1 MQHVNK
7 KHISRASR
15 MLCVAIAL
23 VCAIALACAGIA
35 YATTE
40 TNTSDNKKLHNGS
53 FEDEQ
58 TWTDKN
64 YKQPDAAS
72 VPYWNTTA
80 FEGKLEL
87 FRENTG
93 TYIPNVTLTP
103 SEGTY
108 AAELNADEESTLYQ
122 SVTTTPSSIYEWGL
136 DHGARSGTDTM
147 ALIIGPNQSVAPS
160 KPNKNGRDQLMQMVD
175 WLIAQGKTSVKTPDK
190 AGLGEIFTVYSK
202 KFAESGS
209 FEDNTDNDAF
219 SMTPSSVYTEEWRI
233 WIIADNNVTSGT
245 NPWGS
250 YGSNVKDT
258 TSGGSSSGTGGL
270 NLNKYNLYTVPA
282 GQTETLF
289 CFVSIGCYQDK
300 RKTFGN
306 FIDNINFQIYHP
318 LSGSSTHHGSAIVG
332 GSDGTVGGV
341 GASSGHTITVDKS
354 LATYISDGETLK
366 IQAIVAK
373 KDADDGCQ
381 FVGVY
386 RTKQNDSG
394 EAVLEFIN
402 VREGE
407 GGNVIDD
414 TGSLTDDQKSG
425 KWVKS
430 TNTNGDTIYTYYLG
444 NITSATDLHFV
455 FIKNPTVTYDPNGGN
470 PYIIENRPHMS
481 EAENVYSFK
490 PNTDS
495 EGTIVDSSFIEPYTS
510 KAAEGKNG
518 GWKFMGW
525 KLMGDIVDG
534 ISSETELVN
543 ADQLGSLLLP
553 AEHTIAC
560 DYSVNGATEEKSA
573 QYFKIYEGN
582 TSLSKAINKNEE
594 GAILGVTWNDS
605 GANKR
610 YANVHR
616 GLTMVAQWRWRQ
628 AFIPQ
633 VAQGSGYI
641 DSSEGGTVEI
651 ISVTNTTDENY
662 NSSYG
667 KNGGKSY
674 HAETNE
680 KVIAKATAKEGYR
693 FIGWYDESGNLLTTN
708 DEYGYVES
716 KESVKTFYA
725 RFTGVKQTYI
735 RQIKRGDRW
744 EDLGNENT
752 GNNSIGILD
761 RYSCIDAV
769 GSSISSTATVGT
781 GYKFVGWYDS
791 EGNKVSNDMLKNDG
805 TTLSY
810 TITGDATYYARFEDA
825 YSLVVSKVD
834 NNDAPVAGAE
844 FTLYQQDNSGTVTI
858 TYGGKPIK
866 CTVIG
871 SAVTTLNSNKTK
883 ATANFTDKL
892 SIGKD
897 YYLAETKAP
906 AGYRLGDK
914 IYKIT
919 IDSDVSAR
927 IDENGTKVTN
937 KTVNVGVTNYL
948 TIHMPVAGSK
958 ITGGCFAVAGL
969 ILLATAAI
977 GLLAINMSRRKRY
990 Y

>member
-53 FEDEQ
+53 FEDKQ
-58 TWTDKN
+58 TWTGN
-64 YKQPDAAS
+64 YFQPQAGD

-87 FRENTG
+87 FRKNTG
-93 TYIPNVTLTP
+93 TYIQNVTLAP

-202 KFAESGS
+202 KFAASGS

-354 LATYISDGETLK
+354 LATYIPDGETLK
-366 IQAIVAK
+366 IQAIVTK
-373 KDADDGCQ
+373 NDADDGCQ

-394 EAVLEFIN
+394 EPVLEFIN
-402 VREGE
+402 VREGG

-444 NITSATDLHFV
+444 NIISATDLHFV
-455 FIKNPTVTYDPNGGN
+455 FIKNPTVTYDPNGGK
-470 PYIIENRPHMS
+470 PYKIKDKPHES
-481 EAENVYSFK
+481 EADNVYSFK

-510 KAAEGKNG
+510 EAAEGQND
-518 GWKFMGW
+518 GWKFMEW

-534 ISSETELVN
+534 
-543 ADQLGSLLLP
+543 AGQLESLPLP

-560 DYSVNGATEEKSA
+560 DYSVNGAAGEKSA
-573 QYFKIYEGN
+573 QYFKIYRGK
-582 TSLSKAINKNEE
+582 TSELSKEIKRSSET
-594 GAILGVTWNDS
+594 GSILGVTWNDS
-605 GANKR
+605 GANKL
-610 YANVHR
+610 YANFHR

-735 RQIKRGDRW
+735 RQIKNGDGWR
-744 EDLGNENT
+744 DLDNAEADSD
-752 GNNSIGILD
+752 SIGKLD

-834 NNDAPVAGAE
+834 GDNKAPVAGAE

-858 TYGGKPIK
+858 TYGGNPIK
-866 CTVIG
+866 CTIIG
-871 SAVTTLNSNKTK
+871 SAVTTLNKNE
-883 ATANFTDKL
+883 ATANFSDKL
-892 SIGKD
+892 GIGKD

-937 KTVNVGVTNYL
+937 KTVNVGVTNCL

-969 ILLATAAI
+969 ILLAAAAI

-990 Y
+990 FLKKKGREK

>member
-7 KHISRASR
+7 KHISRAFR

-53 FEDEQ
+53 FEDKQ
-58 TWTDKN
+58 TWTKD
-64 YKQPDAAS
+64 YYQPKAGD

-87 FRENTG
+87 FRKNTG
-93 TYIPNVTLTP
+93 TYIKNVTLTP

-122 SVTTTPSSIYEWGL
+122 SVTTTPSSVYEWGL

-147 ALIIGPNQSVAPS
+147 ALIIGPNQTVAPS

-175 WLIAQGKTSVKTPDK
+175 WLIVQGKTSVKTQ
-190 AGLGEIFTVYSK
+190 AGLGERFTVYSK

-233 WIIADNNVTSGT
+233 WIIADSNVTSGT

-250 YGSNVKDT
+250 YGSNVKDP
-258 TSGGSSSGTGGL
+258 TSGGGSSGTGEL

-289 CFVSIGCYQDK
+289 CFVSIGCIPDK
-300 RKTFGN
+300 GKTFGN

-366 IQAIVAK
+366 IQAIVTK
-373 KDADDGCQ
+373 NDADDGCQ

-407 GGNVIDD
+407 RGNVIDD

-444 NITSATDLHFV
+444 NIISATDLHFV
-455 FIKNPTVTYDPNGGN
+455 FIKNPTVTYDPNGGK
-470 PYIIENRPHMS
+470 PYIIDNRPHKES

-490 PNTDS
+490 PKTDP

-510 KAAEGKNG
+510 KAAEGKND

-534 ISSETELVN
+534 
-543 ADQLGSLLLP
+543 AGQLESLPLP

-560 DYSVNGATEEKSA
+560 DYSVNGAAGEKSA
-573 QYFKIYEGN
+573 QYFKIYRGK
-582 TSLSKAINKNEE
+582 TSELSKEIKRSSET
-594 GAILGVTWNDS
+594 GSILGVTWNDS
-605 GANKR
+605 GANKL
-610 YANVHR
+610 YANFHR

-651 ISVTNTTDENY
+651 ISVTNTEDKNY
-662 NSSYG
+662 NGSYG

-744 EDLGNENT
+744 EDLDNAKPGND
-752 GNNSIGILD
+752 SIGTLD
-761 RYSCIDAV
+761 RYSITDAV

-892 SIGKD
+892 SIGKE

-906 AGYRLGDK
+906 AGYRLDDK

-927 IDENGTKVTN
+927 IDGLYKEVTN
-937 KTVNVGVTNYL
+937 KTVNVGVTNCL